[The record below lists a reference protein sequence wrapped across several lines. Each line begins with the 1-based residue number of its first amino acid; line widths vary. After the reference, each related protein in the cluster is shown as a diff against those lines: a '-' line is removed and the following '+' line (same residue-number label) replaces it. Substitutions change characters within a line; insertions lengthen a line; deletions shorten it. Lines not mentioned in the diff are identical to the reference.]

1 MKTLFVILLVL
12 LNTQS
17 VLAQKNITESSNYCL
32 DTGKQN
38 GDIYL
43 AEVSKEEGHQLP
55 RSFIPHDLMTI
66 PREYVLNN
74 GGTEQLRKPV
84 LDALVSM
91 ITEAKNENVILKI
104 YSAYRSFDQ
113 QCATYSSKFNK
124 FRNKYSGD
132 ALQKYVDSISA
143 RPGRSEHQLGS
154 TFDLV
159 YPSIGKKLV
168 YPDINNRCPQ
178 NKCAEYEWLLANA
191 HKFGFVMS
199 FPRHP
204 NSVHDMNPV
213 TQYIF
218 EPWHWRYVG
227 LEEANEIYHLS
238 EKYGRRISV
247 IEFIKYKK
255 DELNLSFFENLIFDR
270 KPASEIKELVIGMG
284 GDVSLSRA
292 GTQKLDARG
301 AVYNSFTTWDKM
313 TLNLTKMTTG
323 NDFNFLNLESVV
335 TDQLI
340 PVIEGKKWPQKS
352 HPQGVHH
359 LLENAGFNLI
369 SLANNHAYDY
379 DQAGI
384 EETLKHLNNIKQRS
398 KNKIYAAGL
407 GTLDE
412 TLYPTIIEHNGL
424 RIAFNAIGMKG
435 DDRSFWEKSWRP
447 DQSINGMLSI
457 RQCANGKLESPMKPC
472 DKYSDLEIVLEN
484 LSKADAD
491 LKILSVHEGNEL
503 TVYLP
508 NGSQPD
514 SDGSETANKKQRQRS
529 ENRNMEVKYNLIK
542 KYNIDLVIGHHS
554 HNVRPIDFNEKTLA
568 FYGLGNLLFLGG
580 QNYTSGGFPLWNQF
594 GLFAKTYYSVIEG
607 KLELSAVQI
616 IPLKNNHLEPTYWN
630 QDKAESFVKYIN
642 LINAKSFSDRKIQF
656 KMLDN
661 ATAVFCRDGI
671 KKGTK
676 ALAVCPE

>member
-1 MKTLFVILLVL
+1 MKTIFIALLVL
-12 LNTQS
+12 LNSQS
-17 VLAQKNITESSNYCL
+17 VLAQGNNLQNNTYCL
-32 DTGKQN
+32 DSGEQN
-38 GDIYL
+38 GDTYL
-43 AEVSKEEGHQLP
+43 AEVSKELGHQLP
-55 RSFIPHDLMTI
+55 QSFRPRELVTI
-66 PREYVLNN
+66 PSEYVSNN
-74 GGTEQLRKPV
+74 GGSEQLRKPV
-84 LDALVSM
+84 LDAFISL
-91 ITEAKNENVILKI
+91 ITEAKKENVILKI

-124 FRNKYSGD
+124 FKNKYSGE

-178 NKCAEYEWLLANA
+178 NKCVEYEWLLANA

-204 NSVHDMNPV
+204 DSVQDMNPV
-213 TQYIF
+213 TKYIF
-218 EPWHWRYVG
+218 EPWHWRFVG
-227 LEEANEIYHLS
+227 LDDATEIFNLS
-238 EKYGRRISV
+238 EKLGRRISV

-255 DELNLSFFENLIFDR
+255 GELNLSFLIKEIRR

-292 GTQKLDARG
+292 GTQKLDATG
-301 AVYNSFTTWDKM
+301 AVYNSFTTWDQM
-313 TLNLTKMTTG
+313 TLNLKKMTVG

-352 HPQGVHH
+352 HPEGVRS
-359 LLENAGFNLI
+359 LLEKAHFNLI

-379 DQAGI
+379 DQMGI
-384 EETLKHLNNIKQRS
+384 EETLKHLKKIKESSR
-398 KNKIYAAGL
+398 NKIYTAGL
-407 GTLDE
+407 GTSDE
-412 TLYPTIIEHNGL
+412 TLYPAIIEHNGL

-457 RQCANGKLESPMKPC
+457 RQCANGKLEGPMKPC
-472 DKYSDLEIVLEN
+472 DKYSDLETILEN

-514 SDGSETANKKQRQRS
+514 SDNAETANKKQRQRS
-529 ENRNMEVKYNLIK
+529 ENRNIEAKYNLIK

-580 QNYTSGGFPLWNQF
+580 QNYTSGGFPVWNQF

-616 IPLKNNHLEPTYWN
+616 VPLKNNHLEPNYWN
-630 QDKAESFVKYIN
+630 QEKAENFVKYIN
-642 LINAKSFSDRKIQF
+642 LINEKSFSDRKVQF
-656 KMLDN
+656 KMLSN

>member
-1 MKTLFVILLVL
+1 MKTIFIFLLIAL
-12 LNTQS
+12 KTFS
-17 VLAQKNITESSNYCL
+17 VLAQRNGQSHSNYCL
-32 DTGKQN
+32 DSGQQN
-38 GDIYL
+38 GDTYL
-43 AEVSKEEGHQLP
+43 AEVSKEKDHQLP
-55 RSFIPHDLMTI
+55 RSFKPHDLA
-66 PREYVLNN
+66 PVPNEFVSNN
-74 GGTEQLRKPV
+74 GGSEQLRKSV
-84 LDALVSM
+84 LDAFIKL
-91 ITEAKNENVILKI
+91 ITEARKDNVTLKI

-124 FRNKYSGD
+124 FKNKYTGE

-178 NKCAEYEWLLANA
+178 NKCAEYEWLLNNA

-204 NSVHDMNPV
+204 ESVQDMNPV
-213 TQYIF
+213 TGYIF
-218 EPWHWRYVG
+218 EPWHWRFVG
-227 LEEANEIYHLS
+227 INDASEIYKLGES
-238 EKYGRRISV
+238 LGRRISV

-255 DELNLSFFENLIFDR
+255 NELNLSSILKLNFNR
-270 KPASEIKELVIGMG
+270 SPASDIKELVIGMG

-292 GTQKLDARG
+292 GTQNLDASG
-301 AVYNSFTTWDKM
+301 AVYNRFTTWDQM
-313 TLNLTKMTTG
+313 TLNLKKMTAD

-352 HPQGVHH
+352 HPNGVEH
-359 LLENAGFNLI
+359 LLESAGFNLV

-379 DQAGI
+379 DQLGI
-384 EETLKHLNNIKQRS
+384 EETLKHLKKIKENSR
-398 KNKIYAAGL
+398 NKIYAAGL
-407 GTLDE
+407 GTIDE
-412 TLYPTIIEHNGL
+412 TLYPAIIQHNGL

-447 DQSINGMLSI
+447 DQTINGMLSI
-457 RQCANGKLESPMKPC
+457 RQCANGKLEGPLKPC
-472 DKYSDLEIVLEN
+472 ANYSDLETTLEN

-514 SDGSETANKKQRQRS
+514 SDGAETANKKQRQRS
-529 ENRNMEVKYNLIK
+529 ENRNIEAKFNLIK

-580 QNYTSGGFPLWNQF
+580 QNYTNGGFPAWNQF
-594 GLFAKTYYSVIEG
+594 GLFAKTFYSLIEG

-616 IPLKNNHLEPTYWN
+616 IPLKNNHIEPTYWN
-630 QDKAESFVKYIN
+630 QEKAESFVKYIN

-656 KMLDN
+656 KMLSN
-661 ATAVFCRDGI
+661 ATAVFCRENI

>member
-1 MKTLFVILLVL
+1 MKTIFLIILALV
-12 LNTQS
+12 NTQQVQAEQNS
-17 VLAQKNITESSNYCL
+17 TYCL
-32 DTGKQN
+32 DGGEQN
-38 GDIYL
+38 GDILL
-43 AEVSKEEGHQLP
+43 AEVSKEDRHQLP
-55 RSFIPHDLMTI
+55 QSFKPRDLVTI
-66 PREYVLNN
+66 PSEYVSNN
-74 GGTEQLRKPV
+74 GGSEQLRKPV
-84 LDALVSM
+84 LDAFMSM
-91 ITEAKNENVILKI
+91 NTEAKKENVTLKI

-124 FRNKYSGD
+124 FKNKYSGES
-132 ALQKYVDSISA
+132 LQKYVDSISA

-178 NKCAEYEWLLANA
+178 NKCAEYEWLLVNA

-204 NSVHDMNPV
+204 DSVQDMNPV
-213 TQYIF
+213 TKYIF
-218 EPWHWRYVG
+218 EPWHWRYIG
-227 LEEANEIYHLS
+227 LDNATEIFNLG
-238 EKYGRRISV
+238 EKLGRRISV
-247 IEFIKYKK
+247 IEFIKHKK
-255 DELNLSFFENLIFDR
+255 GELNLSSLISISGR

-292 GTQKLDARG
+292 GTQQLDATG
-301 AVYNSFTTWDKM
+301 AVYNSFTTWDQM
-313 TLNLTKMTTG
+313 TLNLRKITAG

-340 PVIEGKKWPQKS
+340 PVIAGKKWPQKS
-352 HPQGVHH
+352 HPEGVRS
-359 LLENAGFNLI
+359 LLEKANFNLI

-379 DQAGI
+379 DQMGI
-384 EETLKHLNNIKQRS
+384 EETLKHLKKIRES
-398 KNKIYAAGL
+398 SRNKIYTAGL
-407 GTLDE
+407 GTLNE
-412 TLYPTIIEHNGL
+412 TLYPTLIEHNGL

-435 DDRSFWEKSWRP
+435 DDLPFWEKSWRP
-447 DQSINGMLSI
+447 DQSMNGMLSI
-457 RQCANGKLESPMKPC
+457 RQCANGKLEGPLKPC
-472 DKYSDLEIVLEN
+472 DKYSDLETILEN

-503 TVYLP
+503 TVYIP
-508 NGSQPD
+508 NASRPD
-514 SDGSETANKKQRQRS
+514 SDALETANKKQRQRS
-529 ENRNMEVKYNLIK
+529 ENRNIETKYNLIK

-580 QNYTSGGFPLWNQF
+580 QNYTNSRFPLWNKF

-616 IPLKNNHLEPTYWN
+616 VPLKNNHLEPGYWD
-630 QDKAESFVKYIN
+630 QEKAESFVKHIN
-642 LINAKSFSDRKIQF
+642 LINQKSFSDRKIQF
-656 KMLDN
+656 KMLGN
-661 ATAVFCRDGI
+661 ATAVFCRNGI
-671 KKGTK
+671 KKGAK